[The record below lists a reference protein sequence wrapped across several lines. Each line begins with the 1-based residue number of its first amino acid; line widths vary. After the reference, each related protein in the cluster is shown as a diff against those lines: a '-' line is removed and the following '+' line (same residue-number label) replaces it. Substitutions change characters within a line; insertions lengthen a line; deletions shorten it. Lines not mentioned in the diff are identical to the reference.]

1 MPLTAETSLAYL
13 GFQLISPGSLLRSYV
28 RSYWYF
34 RREIPLAVYHEEYMH
49 PQAGFGIVFNLGDK
63 VCLDNQ
69 PIAEPV
75 FLDGANSVSRRM
87 GFLGQV
93 DLLGV
98 RFYEGGAYPFLGIP
112 LYELCNALTLLDV
125 LDQPRLLRLHARLR
139 EAPSL
144 PARITLL
151 EEWLLSRLALGKVR
165 HALIPASLLM
175 LRQREGD
182 WSIPALAQEVALSQ
196 RQLERLYQIQVGVSP
211 KQYARLLR
219 VEQARLA
226 LKQMHEQTTTTVA
239 ADLGFYDQAHF
250 IREFK
255 AVIGLTPYA
264 YMKRHPKQS
273 K

>member
-1 MPLTAETSLAYL
+1 
-13 GFQLISPGSLLRSYV
+13 
-28 RSYWYF
+28 
-34 RREIPLAVYHEEYMH
+34 
-49 PQAGFGIVFNLGDK
+49 
-63 VCLDNQ
+63 
-69 PIAEPV
+69 
-75 FLDGANSVSRRM
+75 
-87 GFLGQV
+87 
-93 DLLGV
+93 
-98 RFYEGGAYPFLGIP
+98 
-112 LYELCNALTLLDV
+112 LDV
-125 LDQPRLLRLHARLR
+125 LDRPSLLRLHARLR
-139 EAPSL
+139 ESPSL

-151 EEWLLSRLALGKVR
+151 EEWLLSRLALGKAR
-165 HALIPASLLM
+165 NALIPASLLM

-219 VEQARLA
+219 VEHARLA